1 MPDSQSS
8 ERGDNCA
15 LNVPITA
22 ITGLLPSE
30 INTNLF
36 VIWAAIVAK
45 MGPNYISK
53 NDLYIKCISGIKSI
67 KLDLNI

>member
-1 MPDSQSS
+1 MPDSQS

-36 VIWAAIVAK
+36 VTWAA

-53 NDLYIKCISGIKSI
+53 NDLYIKCISGIRSI